1 MFSGYYRILFPNV
14 SGQQT
19 YKSPIWRILAIL
31 GLLEDP
37 TMGLFIQQHHL
48 AYSLE
53 CLSLMFMPH
62 RKPQVNFFPPRC

>member
-14 SGQQT
+14 GGQQT

-37 TMGLFIQQHHL
+37 TMGLFIQLHHP

-62 RKPQVNFFPPRC
+62 KKLKAKNFPPRC